1 MSLKIT
7 LKSNERLIVGGA
19 VVKNGGKGTVLYIE
33 NTIPILREKDIL
45 GEKDANT
52 PCKRVYFT
60 IQLMYIDEANVPQY
74 RMAYSELAGEVL
86 RAAPSTASFIEQI
99 SERVLAENYYQAL
112 KTARNLID
120 YEEELLKNAN

>member
-45 GEKDANT
+45 GESDANT

-60 IQLMYIDEANVPQY
+60 VQLMYIDEPNVPRY
-74 RMAYSELAGEVL
+74 PELAGDIL
-86 RAAPSTASFIEQI
+86 KAAPSTRTFIEQLN
-99 SERVLAENYYQAL
+99 ERIEAGNYYQAL
-112 KTARNLID
+112 KVARNLID

>member
-19 VVKNGGKGTVLYIE
+19 VVRNGGKGTVLFIE

-45 GEKDANT
+45 GEREANT

-60 IQLMYIDEANVPQY
+60 IQLMYIDEPNVPQY
-74 RMAYSELAGEVL
+74 RNAYAELAGQIL
-86 RAAPSTASFIEQI
+86 KAAPSTASFVEQI
-99 SERVLAENYYQAL
+99 NERIDAGNYYQAL

-120 YEEELLKNAN
+120 YEEELLKNAH